1 VGCLSSRGVDRGGVG
16 NNRGGMDDRVGNGN
30 RCRNRGEGSGAVV
43 GDLGDISVDG
53 IGVVVHVLD
62 PAVGKGNRVMPI
74 SIACTVARLGSV
86 EVRVG
91 VVVSDGVVE
100 GVGGDLVRVHL
111 GDSVGNG
118 VGNSVGNH
126 RGMVDHRGGMDQGC
140 GMGHSMAKT
149 VSDNAVGKTVS
160 DNTMGKTVSD
170 NRGSMDKRG
179 SVSNA
184 VAHYSVANKTGVASK
199 TMPNHSRGPED
210 LRGRRGGGCKGCQSN
225 EGLHP
230 G

>member
-1 VGCLSSRGVDRGGVG
+1 MSCLSSRGVDRGSVG
-16 NNRGGMDDRVGNGN
+16 NNRGSMDDRVGNGN
-30 RCRNRGEGSGAVV
+30 RCGNRGEGSSAVV
-43 GDLGDISVDG
+43 GDLCNISVNG

-62 PAVGKGNRVMPI
+62 PAVGKSNRIMALC
-74 SIACTVARLGSV
+74 IACTVACLASV
-86 EVRVG
+86 EVGVG

-100 GVGGDLVRVHL
+100 GVGGDLVGVHL
-111 GDSVGNG
+111 SNSVGNG

-126 RGMVDHRGGMDQGC
+126 RGMVDHRGGMDQGS

-160 DNTMGKTVSD
+160 DNAMGKTVSD
-170 NRGSMDKRG
+170 NRSGMDKRG
-179 SVSNA
+179 SVGNA
-184 VAHYSVANKTGVASK
+184 MAHYSVANKTVASN

>member
-1 VGCLSSRGVDRGGVG
+1 
-16 NNRGGMDDRVGNGN
+16 
-30 RCRNRGEGSGAVV
+30 
-43 GDLGDISVDG
+43 
-53 IGVVVHVLD
+53 
-62 PAVGKGNRVMPI
+62 MPI
-74 SIACTVARLGSV
+74 SIACTVARHGSV

-100 GVGGDLVRVHL
+100 GVGGNLVRVHL

-126 RGMVDHRGGMDQGC
+126 RGMVDNRGG
-140 GMGHSMAKT
+140 
-149 VSDNAVGKTVS
+149 
-160 DNTMGKTVSD
+160 
-170 NRGSMDKRG
+170 MDKRG
-179 SVSNA
+179 SVGNA
-184 VAHYSVANKTGVASK
+184 MAHYSVANKTGVASK
-199 TMPNHSRGPED
+199 SMPNHSRGPED